1 MVMATVLTLAKISG
15 DVYDNFGRDPID
27 GYRRLASISDFD
39 QINSRG
45 NAFFGAAYIQG
56 EVGVIAF
63 RGSQEWVDWAD
74 ADVSIAC
81 TSLPIDQLGDAFAFF
96 GAARQV
102 LLKRGCKKLMVTGH
116 SLGGGLTQ
124 LVAARV
130 TTFPVVGVSFNA
142 PGVAALTGLVKIPSA
157 NARGVYNYRA
167 KFDPVSLKGAHIGH
181 SPVSIHGG
189 GMHPLGPLITALSTT
204 LEGGVRH

>member
-1 MVMATVLTLAKISG
+1 MATVLTLAKISS
-15 DVYDNFGRDPID
+15 DVYTNLGGDAVD
-27 GYRRLASISDFD
+27 GYQRLSSIAELDRINGRSD
-39 QINSRG
+39 
-45 NAFFGAAYIQG
+45 AFFGAVYIQG
-56 EVGVIAF
+56 EVGVVAY
-63 RGSQEWVDWAD
+63 RGSQEWIDWSD

-81 TSLPIDQLGDAFAFF
+81 SSLPIDQLGDAFAFF

-102 LLKRGCKKLMVTGH
+102 LSQRGCKKILVTGH

-130 TTFPVVGVSFNA
+130 STFPVVGVSFNA
-142 PGVAALTGLVKIPSA
+142 PGVAALTGVVRVPSG
-157 NARGVYNYRA
+157 NARSVFNYRA
-167 KFDPVSLKGAHIGH
+167 MLDPVSMKGAHIGH

-189 GMHPLGPLITALSTT
+189 GMHPIGPLISALGGA